1 MTVKQKQCLLAYLGY
16 YTGAIDGIWGEKSR
30 AATEAF
36 QRAYR
41 LSGNG
46 EFDEIAER
54 RIREIIATGEA
65 PAAPD
70 WWQDIRYF
78 QRTEFRC
85 PCGRCG
91 GFPAEPEETLV
102 RLADQVRAHFGSPAV
117 VSSGVRCQTHNDAL
131 PGSVPNSRH
140 LLGKA
145 LDFCVKGVS
154 GTALL
159 DYVKQLP
166 VRYAYPIDDCFV
178 HMDVL

>member
-65 PAAPD
+65 PAVPD

-102 RLADQVRAHFGSPAV
+102 RLATRCAPILAAPLWYPAA
-117 VSSGVRCQTHNDAL
+117 SGARPTTTRCLAPSQTAGIFWGRL
-131 PGSVPNSRH
+131 WTS
-140 LLGKA
+140 A
-145 LDFCVKGVS
+145 
-154 GTALL
+154 
-159 DYVKQLP
+159 
-166 VRYAYPIDDCFV
+166 
-178 HMDVL
+178 

>member
-46 EFDEIAER
+46 EFDETAER

-65 PAAPD
+65 PAVPD

-140 LLGKA
+140 IRGKA
-145 LDFCVKGVS
+145 MDFIVGGFSASSVVAYVQTLGVHYTYAIDH
-154 GTALL
+154 TA
-159 DYVKQLP
+159 
-166 VRYAYPIDDCFV
+166 V
-178 HMDVL
+178 HMDVV